1 MYGSACLFKSIDR
14 LFFGARTGGNKI
26 AKMALEGPWHF
37 PCRGRAAQ
45 KSITVF
51 SRGHNC
57 LSHGTHANRV
67 ASI

>member
-1 MYGSACLFKSIDR
+1 MAVFVYLSPEIG
-14 LFFGARTGGNKI
+14 FFGGARTGGNKI
-26 AKMALEGPWHF
+26 AKIALEGPWHS

-45 KSITVF
+45 KSINVF

-57 LSHGTHANRV
+57 LSHGPHASVV